1 MKAFYAE
8 FLTSGDLCFDVGSN
22 LGNRLEVF
30 RSLGCRV
37 IAIEPQSTCFAQLQ
51 SRFASDSHVTLLRT
65 ALGATEGELELH
77 LSEAH
82 TIASMSPEWI
92 RHVRESGRFS
102 EYHWDRREMVQVT
115 KLDHLIAQHGEP
127 RFIKIDVE
135 GFEHE
140 VLRGLSR
147 PVSALSFEW
156 TPEFLSSTE
165 GCLAHLATLGAFT
178 CNYSLGES
186 MRFALP
192 EWTDAT
198 GLRTALRRHEN
209 DHVVFGDVY
218 VRFRT

>member
-1 MKAFYAE
+1 MKAFYAG
-8 FLTSGDLCFDVGSN
+8 FLAPGDLCFDVGSN

-37 IAIEPQSTCFAQLQ
+37 IAAEPQSTCFTQLQ
-51 SRFASDSHVTLLRT
+51 SRFASDPDVVLLRT
-65 ALGATEGELELH
+65 ALGPTEGELELH

-92 RHVRESGRFS
+92 RRVRESGRFS
-102 EYHWDRREMVQVT
+102 EYHWDRRETVPVT
-115 KLDHLIAQHGEP
+115 TLDHLIAQHGAP

-135 GFEHE
+135 GFEYE
-140 VLRGLSR
+140 VLRGLSKA
-147 PVSALSFEW
+147 VHALSFEW

-165 GCLAHLATLGAFT
+165 ACLAHLATLGSFQA
-178 CNYSLGES
+178 NYSLGES

-192 EWTDAT
+192 EWTDAS
-198 GLRTALRRHEN
+198 GLRDVLRNHEH

-218 VRFRT
+218 VRFLT